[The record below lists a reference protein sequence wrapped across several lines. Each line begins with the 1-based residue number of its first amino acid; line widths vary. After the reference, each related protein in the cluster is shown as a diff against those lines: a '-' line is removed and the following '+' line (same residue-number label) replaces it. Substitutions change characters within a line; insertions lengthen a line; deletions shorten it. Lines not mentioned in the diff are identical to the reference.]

1 MTTPRADSNQTD
13 VVLRDGSTLLLR
25 EARPE
30 DEAALRRFHER
41 LSRESLYFRFFTIPK
56 SSDAEV
62 ARLNRA
68 DPSHDV
74 VLVGESGGE
83 IRAVASYTRNPRTP
97 DRAEVAFAIA
107 DPLQGRGVGT
117 RLLERLAEIARRH
130 GIKFFDADVLGENTR
145 MLHVFEDS
153 GFVIRQDFDSDV
165 YHVVLSIEDT
175 EEARDS
181 AASRAIVA
189 ASASMTSVF
198 VPRRVVVIG
207 ANRERGKIGS
217 ELLHNVIAGGYT
229 GQLFVVHPS
238 GGIIDGV
245 TAYRAVRDIPE
256 PVDLAVICV
265 PAAHVLAVTDECI
278 AKGVKAV
285 VVISAGFSETGPE
298 GQALE
303 AELVRRVRDAGVR
316 LVGPNCMG
324 LINADPA
331 VRLNATFAPIA
342 PRPGRVALSTQSGA
356 LGIAILD
363 YARQLNIG
371 FSTFVSVGNKADVSG
386 NDLIQYWAQ
395 DPGTDVILLYLES
408 FGNPRKFTQIARR
421 VSRLKPIVAV
431 KAGRSKAGA
440 RAASSHTGAL
450 AASDAI
456 VDALFHQ
463 AGVIRTD
470 TLEELF
476 DVAALLANQPLP
488 RGRRVGILTNAGGPG
503 ILAADTCEAHG
514 LEVPSLSDQSIAELR
529 DCLPSTASTKNP
541 VDMIASA
548 SAAQY
553 EQALGTMLRDE
564 NVDAVLVIFIP
575 PLVTQAEDVASAIRR
590 ATDAN
595 PGKPVVAV
603 CMSTAPTP
611 TALGSVPG
619 YRFPEAAAIALARA
633 AAYGSWRLRAEGHRP
648 RFDDVDRDRMRGIVD
663 RAVSRGGGWILPDEA
678 SGLLEAAG
686 ITVARKRHGDRRG
699 RGGRAGRA
707 NRLSDRDE
715 GRGRRH
721 PSQDGRRR
729 NPSESRQ
736 RRKRSRGMAGHEA
749 SPGRPDVRRA
759 HPADGE
765 RWRRDAAGDRRRS
778 DLRPRAGLRDRG
790 HAHGGPCRPA
800 IAPASADRR
809 RRGGHGGRTSRIGP
823 APWLSRKPACGRAGT
838 RRRHPAT
845 VGARGRVPGNQGARH
860 QSAGCVG
867 QGCVRTRRTGQG
879 RSGSVRSAIAA
890 RQLLIRLTT
899 KARRTSLFGPFDQ
912 LPS

>member
-13 VVLRDGSTLLLR
+13 VVLRD
-25 EARPE
+25 
-30 DEAALRRFHER
+30 
-41 LSRESLYFRFFTIPK
+41 
-56 SSDAEV
+56 
-62 ARLNRA
+62 
-68 DPSHDV
+68 
-74 VLVGESGGE
+74 
-83 IRAVASYTRNPRTP
+83 
-97 DRAEVAFAIA
+97 
-107 DPLQGRGVGT
+107 
-117 RLLERLAEIARRH
+117 
-130 GIKFFDADVLGENTR
+130 
-145 MLHVFEDS
+145 
-153 GFVIRQDFDSDV
+153 
-165 YHVVLSIEDT
+165 
-175 EEARDS
+175 
-181 AASRAIVA
+181 
-189 ASASMTSVF
+189 
-198 VPRRVVVIG
+198 
-207 ANRERGKIGS
+207 RERGKIGS

-229 GQLFVVHPS
+229 G
-238 GGIIDGV
+238 
-245 TAYRAVRDIPE
+245 TDIPE
-256 PVDLAVICV
+256 PVDLAVISV
-265 PAAHVLAVTDECI
+265 PAAHVLAVTDECL
-278 AKGVKAV
+278 AKGVKAI

-395 DPGTDVILLYLES
+395 DPGTGVILLYLES

-463 AGVIRTD
+463 AGIIRTD

-514 LEVPSLSDQSIAELR
+514 LEVPSLSDRSIAKLR
-529 DCLPSTASTKNP
+529 ECLPSTASTKNP

-564 NVDAVLVIFIP
+564 NIDAVLVIFIP
-575 PLVTQAEDVASAIRR
+575 PLVTQAEDVASAVRR

-595 PGKPVVAV
+595 PGKPVAVV

-619 YRFPEAAAIALARA
+619 YRFPEAASIALARA
-633 AAYGSWRLRAEGHRP
+633 AAYGSWRLRPEGHRP
-648 RFDDVDRDRMRGIVD
+648 TFKNIDRNGLRRIVD
-663 RAVSRGGGWILPDEA
+663 YAIGRGGGWIPPDEVTA
-678 SGLLEAAG
+678 LLEAAG
-686 ITVARKRHGDRRG
+686 IPLALCTVATGESAAVEQAARIGYPIVMKAVGADILHKTDVGGIRLNLARDEDVCAAWRDMKGRLGDRMSGALIQQMVSGGVEMLLGIVDDPTFGHVLACATGGTLTEILADRQLRLHPLTDVDAADMVTGLRG
-699 RGGRAGRA
+699 SVLLRGYRGSAPVDEPA
-707 NRLSDRDE
+707 LVDAILRLSALADVCPEIRELDINPLVVRVRGVCALDARVRIDE
-715 GRGRRH
+715 
-721 PSQDGRRR
+721 
-729 NPSESRQ
+729 
-736 RRKRSRGMAGHEA
+736 
-749 SPGRPDVRRA
+749 
-759 HPADGE
+759 
-765 RWRRDAAGDRRRS
+765 
-778 DLRPRAGLRDRG
+778 
-790 HAHGGPCRPA
+790 
-800 IAPASADRR
+800 I
-809 RRGGHGGRTSRIGP
+809 
-823 APWLSRKPACGRAGT
+823 
-838 RRRHPAT
+838 
-845 VGARGRVPGNQGARH
+845 
-860 QSAGCVG
+860 
-867 QGCVRTRRTGQG
+867 
-879 RSGSVRSAIAA
+879 RSGTPS
-890 RQLLIRLTT
+890 
-899 KARRTSLFGPFDQ
+899 RRVSY
-912 LPS
+912 